1 MSSFID
7 NLSPNEWQ
15 SFCEVMLRQHFGAKN
30 FYPVPDQDSG
40 DFGIEFFTVD
50 GTIFQCY
57 YPEQGVAM
65 DEYKKKIHK
74 KINEDLNK
82 LKDNETGI
90 SKLLDGIKINQ
101 WVLLTPE
108 NKSKD
113 LIAYCNKK
121 KKEVVGKAISY
132 INIDSFSVK
141 IETADSYPHSKLYAQ
156 EVYNKAINIPL
167 HKVTDSDKDTW
178 KTCNSNFSQNIVR
191 KSNALMGDN
200 SDRFQ
205 DNVVAKYIQI
215 VKFLDQLRADHPNLH
230 ELIEDCAR
238 AQLANMEEDSI
249 LGTPLNNTFVHN
261 IRESNKAA
269 FAKHSQ
275 FMSDTNIQLLSFGYL
290 SKWLAECYM
299 DFV

>member
-1 MSSFID
+1 M
-7 NLSPNEWQ
+7 
-15 SFCEVMLRQHFGAKN
+15 
-30 FYPVPDQDSG
+30 
-40 DFGIEFFTVD
+40 
-50 GTIFQCY
+50 
-57 YPEQGVAM
+57 
-65 DEYKKKIHK
+65 
-74 KINEDLNK
+74 
-82 LKDNETGI
+82 
-90 SKLLDGIKINQ
+90 
-101 WVLLTPE
+101 
-108 NKSKD
+108 
-113 LIAYCNKK
+113 
-121 KKEVVGKAISY
+121 
-132 INIDSFSVK
+132 
-141 IETADSYPHSKLYAQ
+141 
-156 EVYNKAINIPL
+156 